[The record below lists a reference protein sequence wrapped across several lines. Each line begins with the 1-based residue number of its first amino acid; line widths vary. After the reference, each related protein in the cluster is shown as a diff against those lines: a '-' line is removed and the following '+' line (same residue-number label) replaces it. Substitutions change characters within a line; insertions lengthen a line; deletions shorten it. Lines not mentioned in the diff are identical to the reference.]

1 MSAIADT
8 SASIVALVDDDDDL
22 RLATAQLLSLAG
34 YDVRGFADASS
45 ALAAIDTDFAG
56 VVVTDVR
63 MPGMSGIELFRALAA
78 RDAELPVVL
87 MTGHGD
93 IDMAVSTLKAGA
105 WDFLTK
111 PFDPD
116 AMLAAV
122 ARAAKARA
130 LTIDNRR
137 LRALAEA
144 SSADELVGR
153 SPAIRRIRE
162 MLPTLADADLDV
174 VIEGATGTGKQL
186 VARLIHRSG
195 RRGRHRFIT
204 VDCASLPSA
213 AEDALFGAYGAISQ
227 AHRGTLFLD
236 NVDRAE
242 GRVQHRLT
250 QFVER
255 RVVALDARE
264 PVPVNARIVA
274 AIDAGGR
281 ERVVPALFHRLAA
294 ITLQLPP
301 LSERSE
307 DIPLLA
313 MHFMAA
319 CANGVTRSTMTAFDV
334 AHLAAR
340 LAWPGNVRELEMAV
354 ERIVLGLDDKVDTG
368 NALSLPERVRAF
380 ERTLI
385 VEAMMRA
392 GGDVTVAVDQLG
404 IPRDTF
410 YYRVKRLGI
419 DLRRIRAGDGAGDS
433 KR

>member
-1 MSAIADT
+1 M
-8 SASIVALVDDDDDL
+8 
-22 RLATAQLLSLAG
+22 
-34 YDVRGFADASS
+34 
-45 ALAAIDTDFAG
+45 
-56 VVVTDVR
+56 
-63 MPGMSGIELFRALAA
+63 
-78 RDAELPVVL
+78 
-87 MTGHGD
+87 
-93 IDMAVSTLKAGA
+93 
-105 WDFLTK
+105 
-111 PFDPD
+111 
-116 AMLAAV
+116 
-122 ARAAKARA
+122 
-130 LTIDNRR
+130 
-137 LRALAEA
+137 
-144 SSADELVGR
+144 
-153 SPAIRRIRE
+153 
-162 MLPTLADADLDV
+162 
-174 VIEGATGTGKQL
+174 
-186 VARLIHRSG
+186 
-195 RRGRHRFIT
+195 
-204 VDCASLPSA
+204 
-213 AEDALFGAYGAISQ
+213 FGAYGAISQ

-404 IPRDTF
+404 IPRETF